1 MKKTLLLLVIISII
15 FSACTNGG
23 NNSVEMILG
32 EESSRNLSDI
42 QKEQIITLSLD
53 KKEYNRDEIIQIT
66 IINNSAFELEFGGDT
81 EIEKLIDQ
89 KWVRLNF
96 TNMGIDSILY
106 RLESGEEFTKG
117 LFAVQFLET
126 GNYRLIKGVSSDGES
141 INYEV
146 YLISESFNVIKG

>member
-1 MKKTLLLLVIISII
+1 MKNTLLLLVIISII

-53 KKEYNRDEIIQIT
+53 KKEYNRDEVIQIT

-117 LFAVQFLET
+117 LFAVQFLEK